1 MFDRWRVLFH
11 QVYRE
16 ILYWQIR
23 HGMEGLRAGDY
34 AVSPGAPSRHSLPL
48 LRVEIDDAGA
58 SESRFDL
65 WLPGTID

>member
-1 MFDRWRVLFH
+1 
-11 QVYRE
+11 
-16 ILYWQIR
+16 
-23 HGMEGLRAGDY
+23 MEGLRAGDY